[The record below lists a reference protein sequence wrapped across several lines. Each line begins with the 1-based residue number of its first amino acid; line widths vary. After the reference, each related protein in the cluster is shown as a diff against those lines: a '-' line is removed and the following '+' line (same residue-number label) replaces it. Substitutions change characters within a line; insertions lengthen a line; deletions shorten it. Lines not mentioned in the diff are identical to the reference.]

1 MIDGLFGTDKYEFV
15 HAVPL
20 TFLEPVFVML
30 GVEGFENSL
39 ETIKQFGGNNLERL
53 ADVLE
58 PTLRQV
64 WY

>member
-1 MIDGLFGTDKYEFV
+1 MIDGLFGTDEYEFV
-15 HAVPL
+15 HTVPL
-20 TFLEPVFVML
+20 AFFEPFFAML

-39 ETIKQFGGNNLERL
+39 ETIKQFGGNNFERL

-58 PTLRQV
+58 QALGQV

>member
-20 TFLEPVFVML
+20 TFLEPFFVML
-30 GVEGFENSL
+30 GVEGFENPL